1 MRFQPINMIRQGWN
15 IRGND
20 QWNAACAQAVS
31 HLTGGPG
38 QNNDQ
43 VTAFLCRLKTTFL
56 TGAGGKFNQN
66 LALQMLDDIWAGLA
80 NAGVPASQ
88 INSVQVTID
97 QFCKG
102 GPGPRQPMPRPQY
115 APPPRPMYARPAQ
128 PQAPMQPVPL
138 MRMPPPPFSPPVQR
152 VTSVPAPQAPG
163 MPIVIRQLPTPQ
175 TVVVQQAPWQPPP
188 MPQNWAPPAPPPPA
202 WAPPPPPVAVTPA
215 QVISVGSKNMQNQA
229 WMLVQRIASGDAGA
243 IAYLAQQRQL
253 AIQGDWNARQFLTFA
268 QSAFQQIG
276 QDPTPARW
284 AGDNEYGMGAAPAD
298 GPYTFQDWTDALVL
312 VNRARAFDQNAIAT
326 LNTLGQGGPR
336 ARRIYRC
343 VQRVLAN
350 EPPPAFGAGKHGKS
364 KGGRAHHA
372 PPAPVRHPAIVA
384 AKKPAHHTPVRHGG
398 TAGAASTG
406 QASAEGGMSPTA
418 GGDGMQGLGDEGLD
432 VRTGQPSHPEAA
444 AIVNA
449 ARAGNPAA
457 VQKIQETMRAYNAGD
472 PRARHLAEGIIAY
485 TQGRPEF
492 AGEVQRGHVV
502 NLSHSHPL
510 TQRRVQ
516 RIGKDIAATFGAE
529 GERIYMAHVNR
540 PHGPVA
546 PIENVPAWTGQIVGK
561 AQHIQAARFPEG
573 RVRFVSQ
580 RAARELGE

>member
-1 MRFQPINMIRQGWN
+1 
-15 IRGND
+15 
-20 QWNAACAQAVS
+20 
-31 HLTGGPG
+31 
-38 QNNDQ
+38 
-43 VTAFLCRLKTTFL
+43 
-56 TGAGGKFNQN
+56 
-66 LALQMLDDIWAGLA
+66 
-80 NAGVPASQ
+80 
-88 INSVQVTID
+88 
-97 QFCKG
+97 
-102 GPGPRQPMPRPQY
+102 
-115 APPPRPMYARPAQ
+115 
-128 PQAPMQPVPL
+128 MQPVPL
-138 MRMPPPPFSPPVQR
+138 MRLPPPPFSPPVQQ
-152 VTSVPAPQAPG
+152 VSSMPAPQAPG
-163 MPIVIRQLPTPQ
+163 MPIVVRQMPPPQ
-175 TVVVQQAPWQPPP
+175 TVVQQVPWQPPP

-202 WAPPPPPVAVTPA
+202 WVPPPPPPVAVTPA
-215 QVISVGSKNMQNQA
+215 QVISVGTKNMQNQA

-243 IAYLAQQRQL
+243 IAYLAQQKQM

-312 VNRARAFDQNAIAT
+312 VNRARAFDQNAIAM

-384 AKKPAHHTPVRHGG
+384 AKKPAHHTPVRTSHKG

>member
-1 MRFQPINMIRQGWN
+1 MRFQPINMLLHGWN

-38 QNNDQ
+38 QANNQ
-43 VTAFLCRLKTTFL
+43 ATTFLCRLKTTFL
-56 TGAGGKFNQN
+56 TGAGGKFNQT
-66 LALQMLDDIWAGLA
+66 LAIQMLSDIWVGLT

-88 INSVQVTID
+88 VNSLRQTID
-97 QFCKG
+97 QLCGKG
-102 GPGPRQPMPRPQY
+102 V
-115 APPPRPMYARPAQ
+115 Q
-128 PQAPMQPVPL
+128 PQAPRQPVPQAPRQPVPL

-163 MPIVIRQLPTPQ
+163 MPIVVRQMPPPQ
-175 TVVVQQAPWQPPP
+175 TVVQQVPWQPPP

-202 WAPPPPPVAVTPA
+202 WVPPPPPPVAVTPA
-215 QVISVGSKNMQNQA
+215 QVISVGTKNMQNQA

-243 IAYLAQQRQL
+243 IAYLAQQKQM